1 MRFGAVRLVL
11 LIGLSEG
18 DRGHRDTFVVDAG
31 VEVCRRWLSVK
42 VGALG
47 GTLGI
52 GSWMETVLL
61 IKQLFF
67 EDFFL
72 NLVLFMT
79 LVESLYSR
87 ERVLSTRRLTS
98 LLIKCYSSGK
108 HLADRRWLL
117 FRNQPIT

>member
-1 MRFGAVRLVL
+1 MSTGQSELSFGAVHPIL

-18 DRGHRDTFVVDAG
+18 DRCHCDTFVVDAG

-52 GSWMETVLL
+52 GGWMETVLL
-61 IKQLFF
+61 IKQLLLQYFF
-67 EDFFL
+67 F

-108 HLADRRWLL
+108 NLAD
-117 FRNQPIT
+117 